1 MGGGV
6 DEGSGVKGEGSSPAS
21 VPSVCSVCVHVH
33 VYECVCVC
41 VCVCVREREHVRE
54 QMRTNLQ
61 RHVCMHTLY
70 A

>member
-21 VPSVCSVCVHVH
+21 VPSVCSVCVHV
-33 VYECVCVC
+33 YECVCVRVCVC
-41 VCVCVREREHVRE
+41 VCVYVCVREKEREREHA
-54 QMRTNLQ
+54 
-61 RHVCMHTLY
+61 C